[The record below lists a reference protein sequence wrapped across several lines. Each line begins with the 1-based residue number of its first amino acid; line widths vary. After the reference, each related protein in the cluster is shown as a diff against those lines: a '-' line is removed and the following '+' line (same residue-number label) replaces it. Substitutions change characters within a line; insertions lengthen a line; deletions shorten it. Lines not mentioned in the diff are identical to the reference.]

1 MSYLV
6 VGIEYRQNKKTGKP
20 YKMLHLSQPFSDPKY
35 GIGSKTLIEYV
46 SASVDCPADL
56 SVGVTV
62 ELSYGKG
69 FDDKAYVNGVHV
81 VEGDVPTIQVKK

>member
-1 MSYLV
+1 MNYLV

-20 YKMLHLSQPFSDPKY
+20 YKMLHLSQPFSDSKY
-35 GIGSKTLIEYV
+35 GIGSRTSVEYL
-46 SASVDCPADL
+46 SSSVDCPADL
-56 SVGVTV
+56 TVGNLV

-81 VEGDVPTIQVKK
+81 VEEDIPTIQKK